1 MSATVQKEQRITEDE
16 WQRIATAS
24 AIAAVR
30 EVVAGMNGRIAI
42 GSVSEVEWGWIIA
55 AAIFGWIKTRAEQAV
70 AEGTAPDL
78 TIRSISARNPEPWE
92 AGAIHTILPGL
103 AELPNVDWGKP
114 LGEWS
119 KDQITAFAWQ
129 AYKLT
134 DQALARRDAGASPN
148 TLARFNKEKSE
159 RETSAANKGPL
170 KSRKELKDEMNDF
183 IPF

>member
-1 MSATVQKEQRITEDE
+1 MAVSVQKEQRITEDE

-30 EVVAGMNGRIAI
+30 DVVAGMNGRTSIS
-42 GSVSEVEWGWIIA
+42 SVSEIEWGWIVA
-55 AAIFGWIKTRAEQAV
+55 ASIFGWVKSRAEQAV
-70 AEGTAPDL
+70 AEGTP
-78 TIRSISARNPEPWE
+78 TESKIRTISARNPEPWE

-103 AELPNVDWGKP
+103 AELPDVDWEKP

-129 AYKLT
+129 SYKLT

-159 RETSAANKGPL
+159 RETSAANNGPL
-170 KSRKELKDEMNDF
+170 MSRSELSKTMDDY